1 MVTNLSRLKK
11 GVFLDRD
18 GVLIETL
25 VKDGKPIA
33 ISNISELVV
42 LPLVKESVQELI
54 SRDFEVVVVTNQ
66 PDVSKGVTSLR
77 QIELMHKEISNFTGI
92 QHFYVCTHL
101 QNADCDCRKPRTG
114 LLDQAAQELG
124 LDLSKSFL
132 VGDRWSDIDAGN
144 NANCNC
150 FFIDYGYDE
159 KVPSGNFQV
168 VSSLHEA
175 VDKIIQGGE

>member
-1 MVTNLSRLKK
+1 MVTNPSRLKK

-18 GVLIETL
+18 GVLIETFI
-25 VKDGKPIA
+25 KDGKPIA
-33 ISNISELVV
+33 ISKISELVI
-42 LPLVKESVQELI
+42 LPLVKESIQELV
-54 SRDFEVVVVTNQ
+54 SRNFEVVVVTNQ
-66 PDVSKGVTSLR
+66 PDVSKGVTSLS
-77 QIELMHKEISNFTGI
+77 QIQLMHNEISDFTGI
-92 QHFYVCTHL
+92 QHFYMCTHL
-101 QNADCDCRKPRTG
+101 QSSNCDCRKPRTG
-114 LLDQAAQELG
+114 LLNQAAQELG

-159 KVPSGNFQV
+159 KMPSGNFQA

-175 VDKIIQGGE
+175 VSKIIQEGD